1 MLASAEAA
9 GSSEIAAIAPQ
20 GTETVLLVEDEEG
33 VRKIGRLALEMHG
46 YTVLEAASGEEA
58 LRMSESFSRPIDL
71 LVTDVVMPRMGG
83 REVAEALRCHQEGL
97 RVL

>member
-1 MLASAEAA
+1 M
-9 GSSEIAAIAPQ
+9 
-20 GTETVLLVEDEEG
+20 LVEDEEG